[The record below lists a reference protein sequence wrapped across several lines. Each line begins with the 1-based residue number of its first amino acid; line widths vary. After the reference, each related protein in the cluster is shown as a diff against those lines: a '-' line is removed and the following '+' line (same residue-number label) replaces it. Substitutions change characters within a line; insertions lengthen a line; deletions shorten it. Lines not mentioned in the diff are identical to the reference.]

1 MNETRTPTQALTDA
15 GVSIWLDD
23 LSRDRIRSGAL
34 QRLIAERNVV
44 GITTNPTIFA
54 TAMRSGDA
62 YHGEL
67 ERLARANTS
76 AAEAVFEL
84 TTSDVRDAC
93 DAFRS
98 VYDASD
104 HVDGRVSI
112 EVSPGVAHDTA
123 GTVGEAMALARAVD
137 RPNAFI
143 KIPATQ
149 AGLGAITECIAQG
162 ISINVTLIF
171 SLERFREV
179 IDAYFSGL
187 ELALAAGR
195 DLGAIHSVAS
205 FFVSRV
211 DVEIDKRLDA
221 IGTER
226 AGSLKGQAG
235 IANARLAYQAF
246 EASQR
251 SRRAQA
257 LFARGANTQRPLWA
271 STGVKDPH
279 TRDTLYVESLIAPNV
294 VNTMPEKTLEAT
306 YDHGSIRGNTIAG
319 TYEAARAHLDALAD
333 VGISYDD
340 AMETLEAEGV
350 EKFTTSWDELLELVS
365 AALNAAR
372 SSAEPTGTG
381 PAT

>member
-1 MNETRTPTQALTDA
+1 VTEVSTPTQALTDA

-23 LSRDRIRSGAL
+23 LSRDRIQSGVL

-54 TAMRSGDA
+54 TAVRDGSA
-62 YHGEL
+62 YHDEL
-67 ERLARANTS
+67 ERLARAHSS
-76 AAEAVFEL
+76 AADAVFEL

-93 DAFRS
+93 DVFQS
-98 VYDASD
+98 VYEASD

-112 EVSPGVAHDTA
+112 EVSPAVAHDMA
-123 GTVGEAMALARAVD
+123 GTVSEALALSTAVG

-143 KIPATQ
+143 KIPATES
-149 AGLGAITECIAQG
+149 GLGAITECIAQG

-195 DLGAIHSVAS
+195 DLSAIHSVAS

-221 IGTER
+221 VGGER
-226 AGSLKGQAG
+226 AASLKGRAG

-246 EASQR
+246 EAAQLSQR
-251 SRRAQA
+251 GQA
-257 LFARGANTQRPLWA
+257 LRASGANVQRPLWA
-271 STGVKDPH
+271 STGVKDP
-279 TRDTLYVESLIAPNV
+279 TIRDTFYVENLVAANV

-306 YDHGSIRGNTIAG
+306 FDHGAIRGDTIAG
-319 TYEAARAHLDALAD
+319 TYDAAREHLDDLAD
-333 VGISYDD
+333 VGVSYDG
-340 AMETLEAEGV
+340 AMATLEAEGV
-350 EKFTTSWDELLELVS
+350 EKFRASWDELLGLVS
-365 AALNAAR
+365 AAL
-372 SSAEPTGTG
+372 
-381 PAT
+381 